1 MNDLVLERDGEEVS
15 VQFQE
20 RNGELI
26 AGLTWEVGSSYVL
39 TVPKGL
45 QSDSLSVRL
54 SEAASRTLTGEEDH
68 GGPREL
74 WRWSEKSHQWVPA
87 VTVSGT
93 DQSSAGTR
101 CYEEVQMGWKR
112 DRFQYRF
119 APSAGDWCFQL
130 RGPSPAA

>member
-26 AGLTWEVGSSYVL
+26 AELTWEVGSSYVL

-45 QSDSLSVRL
+45 QSDSVSVRL
-54 SEAASRTLTGEEDH
+54 SGAASRTLKGDEDH
-68 GGPREL
+68 GGRREL
-74 WRWSEKSHQWVPA
+74 WRWSEKSHAWIPA

-93 DQSSAGTR
+93 SDSSAGTR

-112 DRFQYRF
+112 DRFRYSF
-119 APSAGDWCFQL
+119 IPFAGDWCFQL

>member
-1 MNDLVLERDGEEVS
+1 MNDLVLERNGEEVN

-20 RNGELI
+20 RNGELV
-26 AGLTWEVGSSYVL
+26 AELTWEVGNTYVL

-45 QSDSLSVRL
+45 QSDSVSVRL
-54 SEAASRTLTGEEDH
+54 SGAASRTLKGDEDN
-68 GGPREL
+68 GGRREL
-74 WRWSEKSHQWVPA
+74 WRWSEKSHGWMPA

-93 DQSSAGTR
+93 SDSSAGTR